1 MDPQP
6 GHPNHTNTP
15 VNNTGFAVVDLE
27 TTGVM
32 PSDRIVE
39 IGVVLLRPDLTVER
53 TWETLIQPERDIPNS
68 YIHKITA
75 TDVVDAPSFRD
86 VAAYLG
92 SLLHGRTLVAHNA
105 PFERRF
111 LTNEFARAK
120 TENGLAQFWVDT
132 MTLSNQHLGV
142 KKLEQALAIAQ
153 IHNPLAH
160 SALADAQ
167 ATAELLKYFHTR
179 HGAVLDGFPTAVFPA
194 PAAEPRVLPRGA
206 ASAWTGQLSRTLPAT
221 GTKDEEAYRAELTC
235 ALVDRQI
242 SRTEMRQLEQ
252 TAITSG
258 LNADDVE
265 AINEEFVRQLVVEAW
280 SDGVITAEER
290 SELLAVADALSVD
303 PALMHSLLDEPQAG
317 TAPSQ
322 FTLHPGDRIALTGAM
337 DISRDAWAERA
348 TAAGLEVGDV
358 TRKCVLLVAANPDSM
373 SGKAQK
379 ARKYGIPIVGET
391 KFAQLLSA
399 IDHEA
404 IPQQPAASGQPA
416 DSAEHETQEQ
426 FSWLS
431 PEQVRTTGASPSR
444 IAAAWI
450 ALHPTRPLHEM
461 AENLEPHHI
470 PEATGRG
477 IDRYLAVWS
486 LEHPEMLQVS
496 ADDLLQLPG
505 VGPKRRDQLVEMVV
519 DLAVDGVPE
528 APAQPAD
535 IADASATTSA
545 PSPSADH
552 TFTPPQPVT
561 ESGPQPVLDLRQ
573 ASATSRP
580 AAEPQQPAPSDPT
593 PEELLTAANAPH
605 YTPAPV
611 PSSWSTPAPTE
622 PTPAPVKRPK
632 AAKVFKWSAGLG
644 VLCFF
649 LFGLCIETFDPDAE
663 SFIAGVFA
671 LGFFFGGLTAAIS
684 GVMALFNLFRGK

>member
-6 GHPNHTNTP
+6 GHPNHTNHHA
-15 VNNTGFAVVDLE
+15 GFAVVDLE

-32 PSDRIVE
+32 LHDRIVE

-75 TDVVDAPSFRD
+75 TDVVDAPAFRD

-92 SLLHGRTLVAHNA
+92 SLLHGRALVAHNA

-111 LTNEFARAK
+111 LTHEFARAK
-120 TENGLAQFWVDT
+120 AENGLTQSWVDT

-142 KKLEQALAIAQ
+142 KKLEQALAVAQ

-167 ATAELLKYFHTR
+167 ATAELLRYFRACHDVALT
-179 HGAVLDGFPTAVFPA
+179 GFPTAVFLA
-194 PAAEPRVLPRGA
+194 PAAEPRILPRGT
-206 ASAWTGQLSRTLPAT
+206 SSGWSGQLSRTLPAT

-235 ALVDRQI
+235 ALVDRHI

-252 TAITSG
+252 AAIASG
-258 LNADDVE
+258 LDADDVD
-265 AINEEFVRQLVVEAW
+265 AINEEFTRQLVVEAW

-290 SELLAVADALSVD
+290 TELLAVADALSVD

-317 TAPSQ
+317 TAPGQ

-337 DISRDAWAERA
+337 DIARDVWVQRA

-379 ARKYGIPIVGET
+379 ARKYGIPVVGET
-391 KFAQLLSA
+391 KFAQLLGT
-399 IDHEA
+399 IDNE
-404 IPQQPAASGQPA
+404 PVSEQPAASELLA
-416 DSAEHETQEQ
+416 DSARIELPEQ

-431 PEQVRTTGASPSR
+431 PEHVSTTGAPSSQ

-461 AENLEPHHI
+461 AENLKPHHV

-486 LEHPEMLQVS
+486 LEHPEMLRVS
-496 ADDLLQLPG
+496 ADDLLQLSG
-505 VGPKRRDQLVEMVV
+505 VGPKRRSQLVEMVV

-528 APAQPAD
+528 GPAQQTDA
-535 IADASATTSA
+535 ADAAATTPVA
-545 PSPSADH
+545 SPPVDRA
-552 TFTPPQPVT
+552 FTPPKPAAET
-561 ESGPQPVLDLRQ
+561 QPVLSQ
-573 ASATSRP
+573 RP
-580 AAEPQQPAPSDPT
+580 ASTASLPEAEPQEPAPSDPT
-593 PEELLTAANAPH
+593 PEELLAAANAPR
-605 YTPAPV
+605 YTPAPA
-611 PSSWSTPAPTE
+611 PSSLSAPALTDPAH
-622 PTPAPVKRPK
+622 APVKRPR
-632 AAKVFKWSAGLG
+632 ATKVFKWSASLG
-644 VLCFF
+644 ILCFF

-663 SFIAGVFA
+663 SFFAGVFA
-671 LGFFFGGLTAAIS
+671 LGFLLAGLTATIS
-684 GVMALFNLFRGK
+684 GVMALFNVVRGK

>member
-6 GHPNHTNTP
+6 GHPNHTNHHA
-15 VNNTGFAVVDLE
+15 GFAVVDLE

-32 PSDRIVE
+32 PHDRIVE

-53 TWETLIQPERDIPNS
+53 TWETLVQPERDIPNS

-75 TDVVDAPSFRD
+75 TDVVDAPAFRD

-92 SLLHGRTLVAHNA
+92 SLLHGRALVAHNA

-120 TENGLAQFWVDT
+120 AENGLTQLWVDT

-142 KKLEQALAIAQ
+142 KKLEQALAVAQ

-167 ATAELLKYFHTR
+167 ATAELLRYFHAR
-179 HGAVLDGFPTAVFPA
+179 HGVVLTGFPTAVFLA
-194 PAAEPRVLPRGA
+194 PAAEPRILPRGT
-206 ASAWTGQLSRTLPAT
+206 SSGWSGQLSRTLPAT

-252 TAITSG
+252 AAIASG
-258 LNADDVE
+258 LDADDVD
-265 AINEEFVRQLVVEAW
+265 AINDEFTRQLVVEAW

-290 SELLAVADALSVD
+290 AELLAVADALSVD

-317 TAPSQ
+317 TAPDQ

-337 DISRDAWAERA
+337 DIARDVWAQRA

-391 KFAQLLSA
+391 KFAQLLGT
-399 IDHEA
+399 IDNE
-404 IPQQPAASGQPA
+404 PVPEQPAASELLA
-416 DSAEHETQEQ
+416 DSAKIELPEQ

-431 PEQVRTTGASPSR
+431 PEHVSTTGAPSSE

-461 AENLEPHHI
+461 AENLKPHHV

-486 LEHPEMLQVS
+486 LEHPEMLRVS
-496 ADDLLQLPG
+496 ANDLLQLAG
-505 VGPKRRDQLVEMVV
+505 VGPKRRSQLVEMVV

-528 APAQPAD
+528 GPAQQTGA
-535 IADASATTSA
+535 AKAAAAET
-545 PSPSADH
+545 
-552 TFTPPQPVT
+552 
-561 ESGPQPVLDLRQ
+561 QPVLGQRQ
-573 ASATSRP
+573 ASTASLPEVEPP
-580 AAEPQQPAPSDPT
+580 APAPSDPT
-593 PEELLTAANAPH
+593 PEELLAAASAPR
-605 YTPAPV
+605 YTPVPV
-611 PSSWSTPAPTE
+611 PSSLSAPALTDPA
-622 PTPAPVKRPK
+622 PAPVKRPK
-632 AAKVFKWSAGLG
+632 ATKVFKWSAVLG
-644 VLCFF
+644 MLCFSCSACASKPSTRT
-649 LFGLCIETFDPDAE
+649 LSPSPPGSSRSAPSSEA
-663 SFIAGVFA
+663 
-671 LGFFFGGLTAAIS
+671 
-684 GVMALFNLFRGK
+684 

>member
-6 GHPNHTNTP
+6 GQPNHTNHHA
-15 VNNTGFAVVDLE
+15 GFAVVDLE

-32 PSDRIVE
+32 LHDRIVE

-75 TDVVDAPSFRD
+75 TDVVDAPAFRD

-92 SLLHGRTLVAHNA
+92 SLLHGRALVAHNA

-111 LTNEFARAK
+111 LTHEFERAK
-120 TENGLAQFWVDT
+120 AENGLTQLWVDT

-142 KKLEQALAIAQ
+142 KKLEQALAVAQ

-167 ATAELLKYFHTR
+167 ATAELLRYFHAR
-179 HGAVLDGFPTAVFPA
+179 HDVALTGFPTAVFLA
-194 PAAEPRVLPRGA
+194 PAAEPRILPRGT
-206 ASAWTGQLSRTLPAT
+206 SSGWSGQLSRTLPAT
-221 GTKDEEAYRAELTC
+221 GAKDEEAYRAELTC
-235 ALVDRQI
+235 ALVDRNI

-252 TAITSG
+252 AAIASG
-258 LNADDVE
+258 LDADDVD
-265 AINEEFVRQLVVEAW
+265 AINEEFTRQLVVEAW

-290 SELLAVADALSVD
+290 AELLAVADALSVD

-317 TAPSQ
+317 TAPDQ

-337 DISRDAWAERA
+337 DIARDVWAQRA

-391 KFAQLLSA
+391 KFAQLLGT
-399 IDHEA
+399 IDNE
-404 IPQQPAASGQPA
+404 PVPEQPAAPELLA
-416 DSAEHETQEQ
+416 DSAKIELPEQ

-431 PEQVRTTGASPSR
+431 PEHVSTTGAPSSE

-461 AENLEPHHI
+461 AENLKPHHV

-486 LEHPEMLQVS
+486 LEHPEMLRVS
-496 ADDLLQLPG
+496 ADDLLQLSG
-505 VGPKRRDQLVEMVV
+505 VGPKRRSQLVEMVV
-519 DLAVDGVPE
+519 DLAVGGVPE
-528 APAQPAD
+528 GPAQQTGA
-535 IADASATTSA
+535 AKAAAAET
-545 PSPSADH
+545 
-552 TFTPPQPVT
+552 
-561 ESGPQPVLDLRQ
+561 QPVLGQRQ
-573 ASATSRP
+573 ASTASLPEVEPP
-580 AAEPQQPAPSDPT
+580 APAPSDPT
-593 PEELLTAANAPH
+593 PEELLAAANAPR
-605 YTPAPV
+605 YTPAST
-611 PSSWSTPAPTE
+611 PSSLSAPALTDPA
-622 PTPAPVKRPK
+622 PAPVKRLK
-632 AAKVFKWSAGLG
+632 ATKVFKWSAVLG
-644 VLCFF
+644 MLCFF

-663 SFIAGVFA
+663 SLIAGVFA
-671 LGFFFGGLTAAIS
+671 IGAFFGGLTAAIS
-684 GVMALFNLFRGK
+684 GVLALFNLLRGK

>member
-6 GHPNHTNTP
+6 GQPNHTNHHA
-15 VNNTGFAVVDLE
+15 GFAVVDLE

-32 PSDRIVE
+32 PHDRIVE

-75 TDVVDAPSFRD
+75 TDVVDAPAFRD

-92 SLLHGRTLVAHNA
+92 SLLHGRALVAHNA

-111 LTNEFARAK
+111 LTHEFERAK
-120 TENGLAQFWVDT
+120 AENGLTQLWVDT

-142 KKLEQALAIAQ
+142 KKLEQALAVAQ

-167 ATAELLKYFHTR
+167 ATAELLRYFRACHDVALT
-179 HGAVLDGFPTAVFPA
+179 GFPTAVFLA
-194 PAAEPRVLPRGA
+194 PAAEPRILPRGT
-206 ASAWTGQLSRTLPAT
+206 SSGWSGQLSRTLPAT

-235 ALVDRQI
+235 ALVDRHI

-252 TAITSG
+252 AAIASG
-258 LNADDVE
+258 LDADDID
-265 AINEEFVRQLVVEAW
+265 AINEEFTRQLVVEAW

-290 SELLAVADALSVD
+290 TELLAVADALSVD

-317 TAPSQ
+317 TAPGQ

-337 DISRDAWAERA
+337 DIARDVWAQRA

-391 KFAQLLSA
+391 KFAQLLGT
-399 IDHEA
+399 IDNE
-404 IPQQPAASGQPA
+404 PVPEQPAAPELLA
-416 DSAEHETQEQ
+416 DSAKIELPEQ

-431 PEQVRTTGASPSR
+431 PEHVSTTGAPSSE

-461 AENLEPHHI
+461 AENLKPHHV

-486 LEHPEMLQVS
+486 LEHPEMLRVS
-496 ADDLLQLPG
+496 ADDLLQLSG
-505 VGPKRRDQLVEMVV
+505 VGPKRRSQLVEMVV

-528 APAQPAD
+528 GPAQQTGA
-535 IADASATTSA
+535 AKAAAAET
-545 PSPSADH
+545 
-552 TFTPPQPVT
+552 
-561 ESGPQPVLDLRQ
+561 QPVLGQRQ
-573 ASATSRP
+573 ASTASLPEVEPP
-580 AAEPQQPAPSDPT
+580 APAPSDPT
-593 PEELLTAANAPH
+593 PEELLAAANAPR
-605 YTPAPV
+605 YTPAST
-611 PSSWSTPAPTE
+611 PSSLSAPALTDPA
-622 PTPAPVKRPK
+622 PAPVKRLK
-632 AAKVFKWSAGLG
+632 ATKVFKWSAVLG
-644 VLCFF
+644 MLCFF

-663 SFIAGVFA
+663 SLPAGVFA
-671 LGFFFGGLTAAIS
+671 FGAFFGGLTAAIS
-684 GVMALFNLFRGK
+684 GVLALFNLLRGK

>member
-6 GHPNHTNTP
+6 GHPNHTNHHA
-15 VNNTGFAVVDLE
+15 GFAVVDLE

-32 PSDRIVE
+32 LHDRIVE

-75 TDVVDAPSFRD
+75 TDVVDAPAFRD

-92 SLLHGRTLVAHNA
+92 SLLHGRALVAHNA

-111 LTNEFARAK
+111 LTHEFERAK
-120 TENGLAQFWVDT
+120 AENGLTQLWVDT

-142 KKLEQALAIAQ
+142 KKLEQALAVAQ

-167 ATAELLKYFHTR
+167 ATAELLRYFRACHDVALT
-179 HGAVLDGFPTAVFPA
+179 GFPTAVFLA
-194 PAAEPRVLPRGA
+194 PAAEPRILPRGT
-206 ASAWTGQLSRTLPAT
+206 SSGWSGQLSRTLPAT
-221 GTKDEEAYRAELTC
+221 GAKDEEAYRAELTC
-235 ALVDRQI
+235 ALVDRNI

-252 TAITSG
+252 AAIASG
-258 LNADDVE
+258 LDADDVD
-265 AINEEFVRQLVVEAW
+265 AINEEFTRQLVVEAW

-290 SELLAVADALSVD
+290 AELLAVADALSVD

-317 TAPSQ
+317 TAPDQ

-337 DISRDAWAERA
+337 DIARDVWAQRA

-391 KFAQLLSA
+391 KFAQLLGT
-399 IDHEA
+399 IDNE
-404 IPQQPAASGQPA
+404 PVPEQPAAPELLA
-416 DSAEHETQEQ
+416 DSAKIELPEQ

-431 PEQVRTTGASPSR
+431 PEHVSTTGAPSSE

-461 AENLEPHHI
+461 AENLKPHHV

-486 LEHPEMLQVS
+486 LEHPEMLRVS
-496 ADDLLQLPG
+496 ADDLLQLSG
-505 VGPKRRDQLVEMVV
+505 VGPKRRSQLVEMVV

-528 APAQPAD
+528 GPAQQTGA
-535 IADASATTSA
+535 AKAAAAET
-545 PSPSADH
+545 
-552 TFTPPQPVT
+552 
-561 ESGPQPVLDLRQ
+561 QPVLGQRQ
-573 ASATSRP
+573 ASTASLPEVEPP
-580 AAEPQQPAPSDPT
+580 APAPSDPT
-593 PEELLTAANAPH
+593 PEELLAAANAPR
-605 YTPAPV
+605 YTPAST
-611 PSSWSTPAPTE
+611 PSSLSAPALTDPA
-622 PTPAPVKRPK
+622 PAPVKRLK
-632 AAKVFKWSAGLG
+632 ATKVFKWSAVLG
-644 VLCFF
+644 MLCFF

-663 SFIAGVFA
+663 SLPAGVFA
-671 LGFFFGGLTAAIS
+671 LGAFFGGLTAAIS
-684 GVMALFNLFRGK
+684 GVLALFNLLRGK

>member
-6 GHPNHTNTP
+6 GHPNHTNHHA
-15 VNNTGFAVVDLE
+15 GFAVVDLE

-32 PSDRIVE
+32 LHDRIVE

-75 TDVVDAPSFRD
+75 TDVVDAPAFRD

-92 SLLHGRTLVAHNA
+92 SLLHGRALVAHNA

-111 LTNEFARAK
+111 LTHEFERAK
-120 TENGLAQFWVDT
+120 AENGLTQLWVDT

-142 KKLEQALAIAQ
+142 KKLEQALAVAQ

-167 ATAELLKYFHTR
+167 ATAELLRYFRACHDVALT
-179 HGAVLDGFPTAVFPA
+179 GFPTAVFLA
-194 PAAEPRVLPRGA
+194 PAAEPRILPRGT
-206 ASAWTGQLSRTLPAT
+206 SSGWSGQLSRTLPAT

-235 ALVDRQI
+235 ALVDRHI

-252 TAITSG
+252 AAIASG
-258 LNADDVE
+258 LDADDVD
-265 AINEEFVRQLVVEAW
+265 AINEEFTRQLVVEAW

-290 SELLAVADALSVD
+290 AELLAVADALSVD

-317 TAPSQ
+317 TAPDQ

-337 DISRDAWAERA
+337 DIARDVWAQRA

-391 KFAQLLSA
+391 KFAQLLGT
-399 IDHEA
+399 IDNE
-404 IPQQPAASGQPA
+404 PVPEQPAAPELLA
-416 DSAEHETQEQ
+416 DSAKIELPEQ

-431 PEQVRTTGASPSR
+431 PEHVSTTGAPSSE

-461 AENLEPHHI
+461 AENLKPHHV

-486 LEHPEMLQVS
+486 LEHPEMLRVS
-496 ADDLLQLPG
+496 ADDLLQLSG
-505 VGPKRRDQLVEMVV
+505 VGPKRRSQLVEMVV

-528 APAQPAD
+528 GPAQQTGA
-535 IADASATTSA
+535 AKAAAAET
-545 PSPSADH
+545 
-552 TFTPPQPVT
+552 
-561 ESGPQPVLDLRQ
+561 QPVLGQRQ
-573 ASATSRP
+573 ASTASLPEVEPP
-580 AAEPQQPAPSDPT
+580 APAPSDPT
-593 PEELLTAANAPH
+593 PEELLAAANAPR
-605 YTPAPV
+605 YTPAST
-611 PSSWSTPAPTE
+611 PSSLSAPALTDPA
-622 PTPAPVKRPK
+622 PAPVKRLK
-632 AAKVFKWSAGLG
+632 ATKVFKWSAVLG
-644 VLCFF
+644 MLCFF

-663 SFIAGVFA
+663 SLPAGVFA
-671 LGFFFGGLTAAIS
+671 LGAFFGGLTAAIS
-684 GVMALFNLFRGK
+684 GVLALFNLLRGK

>member
-6 GHPNHTNTP
+6 GHPNHTNHRA
-15 VNNTGFAVVDLE
+15 GFAVVDLE

-32 PSDRIVE
+32 LHDRIVE

-75 TDVVDAPSFRD
+75 TDVVDAPAFRD

-92 SLLHGRTLVAHNA
+92 SLLHGRALVAHNA

-111 LTNEFARAK
+111 LTHEFERAK
-120 TENGLAQFWVDT
+120 AENGLTQLWVDT

-142 KKLEQALAIAQ
+142 KKLEQALAVAQ

-167 ATAELLKYFHTR
+167 ATAELLRYFRACHDVALT
-179 HGAVLDGFPTAVFPA
+179 GFPTAVFLA
-194 PAAEPRVLPRGA
+194 PAAEPRILPRGT
-206 ASAWTGQLSRTLPAT
+206 SSGWSGQLSRTLPAT

-235 ALVDRQI
+235 ALVDRHI

-252 TAITSG
+252 AAIASG
-258 LNADDVE
+258 LDADDID
-265 AINEEFVRQLVVEAW
+265 AINEEFTRQLVVEAW

-290 SELLAVADALSVD
+290 TELLAVADALSVD

-317 TAPSQ
+317 TAPGQ

-337 DISRDAWAERA
+337 DIARDVWAQRA

-391 KFAQLLSA
+391 KFAQLLGT
-399 IDHEA
+399 IDNE
-404 IPQQPAASGQPA
+404 PVPEQPAAPELLA
-416 DSAEHETQEQ
+416 DSAKIELPEQ

-431 PEQVRTTGASPSR
+431 PEHVSTTGAPSSE

-461 AENLEPHHI
+461 AENLKPHHV

-486 LEHPEMLQVS
+486 LEHPEMLRVS
-496 ADDLLQLPG
+496 ADDLLQLSG
-505 VGPKRRDQLVEMVV
+505 VGPKRRSQLVEMVV

-528 APAQPAD
+528 GPAQQTGA
-535 IADASATTSA
+535 AKAAAAET
-545 PSPSADH
+545 
-552 TFTPPQPVT
+552 
-561 ESGPQPVLDLRQ
+561 QPVLGQRQ
-573 ASATSRP
+573 ASTASLPEVEPP
-580 AAEPQQPAPSDPT
+580 APAPSDPT
-593 PEELLTAANAPH
+593 PEELLAAANAPR
-605 YTPAPV
+605 YTPAST
-611 PSSWSTPAPTE
+611 PSSLSAPALTDPA
-622 PTPAPVKRPK
+622 PAPVKRLK
-632 AAKVFKWSAGLG
+632 ATKVFKWSAVLG
-644 VLCFF
+644 MLCFF

-663 SFIAGVFA
+663 SLPAGVFA
-671 LGFFFGGLTAAIS
+671 LGAFFGGLTAAIS
-684 GVMALFNLFRGK
+684 GVLALFNVVRGK

>member
-6 GHPNHTNTP
+6 GQPNHTNHHA
-15 VNNTGFAVVDLE
+15 GFAVVDLE
-27 TTGVM
+27 TTGVL
-32 PSDRIVE
+32 PHDRIVE

-75 TDVVDAPSFRD
+75 TDVVDAPAFRD

-92 SLLHGRTLVAHNA
+92 SLLHGRALVAHNA

-111 LTNEFARAK
+111 LTHEFARAK
-120 TENGLAQFWVDT
+120 AENGLTQSWVDT

-142 KKLEQALAIAQ
+142 KKLEQALAVAQ

-167 ATAELLKYFHTR
+167 ATAELLRYFRACHDVALT
-179 HGAVLDGFPTAVFPA
+179 GFPTAVFLA
-194 PAAEPRVLPRGA
+194 PAAEPRILPRGT
-206 ASAWTGQLSRTLPAT
+206 SSGWSGHLSRTLPAT

-235 ALVDRQI
+235 ALVDRHI

-252 TAITSG
+252 AAIASG
-258 LNADDVE
+258 LDADDVD
-265 AINEEFVRQLVVEAW
+265 AINEEFTRQLVVEAW

-290 SELLAVADALSVD
+290 AELLAVADALSVD

-317 TAPSQ
+317 TAPDQ

-337 DISRDAWAERA
+337 DIARDVWAQRA

-391 KFAQLLSA
+391 KFAQLLGT
-399 IDHEA
+399 IDNE
-404 IPQQPAASGQPA
+404 PVPEQPAAPELLA
-416 DSAEHETQEQ
+416 DSAKIELPEQ

-431 PEQVRTTGASPSR
+431 PEHVSTTGAPSSE

-461 AENLEPHHI
+461 AENLKPHHV

-486 LEHPEMLQVS
+486 LEHPEMLRVS
-496 ADDLLQLPG
+496 ADDLLQLSG
-505 VGPKRRDQLVEMVV
+505 VGPKRRSQLVEMVV

-528 APAQPAD
+528 GPAQQTGA
-535 IADASATTSA
+535 AKAAAAET
-545 PSPSADH
+545 
-552 TFTPPQPVT
+552 
-561 ESGPQPVLDLRQ
+561 QPVLGQRQ
-573 ASATSRP
+573 ASTASLPEVEPP
-580 AAEPQQPAPSDPT
+580 APAPSDPT
-593 PEELLTAANAPH
+593 PEELLAAANAPR
-605 YTPAPV
+605 YTPAST
-611 PSSWSTPAPTE
+611 PSSLSAPALTDPA
-622 PTPAPVKRPK
+622 PAPVKRPK
-632 AAKVFKWSAGLG
+632 ATKVFKWSAVLG
-644 VLCFF
+644 MLCFF

-663 SFIAGVFA
+663 SLPAGVFA
-671 LGFFFGGLTAAIS
+671 LGAFFGGLTAAIS
-684 GVMALFNLFRGK
+684 GVLALFNLLRGK